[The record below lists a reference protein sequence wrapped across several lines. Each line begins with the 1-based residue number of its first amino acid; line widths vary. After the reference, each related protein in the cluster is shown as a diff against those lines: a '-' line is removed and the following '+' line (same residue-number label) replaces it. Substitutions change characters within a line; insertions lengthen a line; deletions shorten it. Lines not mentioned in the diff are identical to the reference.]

1 MVLVEQAFSL
11 PRPVEQAFSPLLQL
25 NSTVNP
31 LHRIIDASAN
41 RAREALR
48 VMEDIARFALNHPA
62 LISQLKSLRH
72 DLQSALSQPLLDRAL
87 LLASR
92 SVESDEGLSL
102 KTPTE
107 LARAGLPAVA
117 AAAAARLTESLRS
130 IEESAKALGADPL
143 PIERLRYA
151 AYTAEQALL
160 LALGPRRCPQW
171 SLCILITESLCT
183 HHPWHDVARQ
193 ALAAGADC
201 LQLREKS
208 LPDRELLAR
217 ARTLVDLAQSSVP
230 SPPHSPLPS
239 IIINDR
245 PDIALLAGADGVH
258 LGQTDLPIDEVRKLA
273 GFRLLIGLS
282 TTNLDQA
289 HAAANAGADY
299 CGLGPMF
306 PTTTKHK
313 PTLAGPAYARAYLAD
328 PIASQLPHLA
338 IGGITPDNLTDLIPA
353 GVRGIAVSSAVCSA
367 PDPAEACR
375 RLIAVLPPSSP

>member
-1 MVLVEQAFSL
+1 MSA
-11 PRPVEQAFSPLLQL
+11 
-25 NSTVNP
+25 

-48 VMEDIARFALNHPA
+48 VMEDVARFALDHPA
-62 LISQLKSLRH
+62 LIAQLKALRH
-72 DLQSALSQPLLDRAL
+72 DLQSALSQPLLDRGL

-117 AAAAARLTESLRS
+117 AAAASRLTESLRS

-143 PIERLRYA
+143 PVERLRYA
-151 AYTAEQALL
+151 AYTAEQSLL

-171 SLCILITESLCT
+171 RLCILITESLCT
-183 HHPWHDVARQ
+183 HHHWLDVARQ

-201 LQLREKS
+201 IQLREKS
-208 LPDRELLAR
+208 LDGREVLAR
-217 ARTLVDLAQSSVP
+217 ARTLVGLARTFELAPDPADGKP
-230 SPPHSPLPS
+230 SRFPLRPS

-258 LGQTDLPIDEVRKLA
+258 LGQDDLSIDEVRKLA

-282 TTNLDQA
+282 TANLDQA
-289 HAAANAGADY
+289 HAAARAGADY

-313 PTLAGPAYARAYLAD
+313 PTLAGPAYAHAYLAD

-338 IGGITPDNLTDLIPA
+338 IGGITPDNLPQLIAA
-353 GVRGIAVSSAVCSA
+353 GIRGIAVSAAVCSA

-375 RLIAVLPPSSP
+375 RLLAVLPPSSP